1 MRTAPRLSPLLL
13 AFALACGGEGTGPGI
28 NLSGNWLYSTTNV
41 SGSGLSCSS
50 GGTLLSVT
58 HQGGSFSGTYSGGT
72 ITCNIGGVTE
82 SGPLGVGTVVSGSLA
97 GTAVT
102 FDLDTSDWRNSGT
115 VSGNS
120 MSGSLVVRL
129 VVDNVT
135 HTLTG
140 NWGASR
146 TQ

>member
-1 MRTAPRLSPLLL
+1 MRSAARLSPLLL
-13 AFALACGGEGTGPGI
+13 AFAIACGGDGTGPGI
-28 NLSGNWLYSTTNV
+28 NLTGNWLYSTSNV

-50 GGTLLSVT
+50 SGTTLSIT
-58 HQGGSFSGTYSGGT
+58 QQGSTFSGTYSGGT

-82 SGPLGVGTVVSGSLA
+82 SAPIGVGSVVSGSLA

-120 MSGSLVVRL
+120 MSGSLIVRL
-129 VVDNVT
+129 VIDNVAY
-135 HTLTG
+135 TLTG